1 MWTPPAVNAKIPM
14 SEMALEIVLKHALLA
29 SERMKEAN
37 VWKYVHTQEKCGKAQ
52 WEGVSVRMN
61 MLEIT

>member
-1 MWTPPAVNAKIPM
+1 M

-29 SERMKEAN
+29 SEQMRGAN